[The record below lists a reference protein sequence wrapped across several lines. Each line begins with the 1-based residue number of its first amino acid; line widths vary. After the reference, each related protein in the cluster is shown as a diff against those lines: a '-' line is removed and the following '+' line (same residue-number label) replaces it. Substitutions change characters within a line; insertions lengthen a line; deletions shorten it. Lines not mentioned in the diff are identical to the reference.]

1 MPPAPSGPTIGERIA
16 MARKVAGF
24 NQHTLAQRANY
35 STSMVRA
42 VEQGREPASPAFVA
56 AVARGMGIEAEELYG
71 QPYRDLLDTEGGA
84 SGLVELRTL
93 FAEGGYVAP
102 LQPGSPAELAGE
114 VDRLRAMRHSDRAH
128 EAIAQT
134 PVLLRQL
141 NGALEAAG
149 AQAERECAQRLL
161 AQTFANTAQMVY
173 RFGWTTLA
181 GQAVD
186 RMDVAAAS
194 SDDPLLCAHAAQ
206 QRSLLLLAYASYEAG
221 EKLVHRS
228 LDLLGCE
235 PDSERVLALR
245 GSAHLRGAI
254 ISARAR
260 DVERAR
266 EHVAEAR
273 KLGARLGSTSRA
285 YDTNFGPGNVDVHDV
300 AVSLEVGD
308 PGRAARDGSALR
320 LPADLPANRVGHH
333 WQDVARA
340 WILAGDHRKA
350 LLALNRA
357 RRTAPQQTRYHP
369 QVHETVRAIVLAERR
384 KSESIAHF
392 TAWLGLRV

>member
-1 MPPAPSGPTIGERIA
+1 MSSAASGLTIGERIA
-16 MARKVAGF
+16 MARKVAGL

-56 AVARGMGIEAEELYG
+56 AIARGLGIETEELYG

-84 SGLVELRTL
+84 ASLVELRTL
-93 FAEGGYVAP
+93 FAEGGHVAP
-102 LQPGSPAELAGE
+102 LDPGSTHELAGE
-114 VDRLRAMRHSDRAH
+114 LDRIRGMRHSDRAH
-128 EAIAQT
+128 EAIALT

-141 NGALEAAG
+141 HGALERAATPSD
-149 AQAERECAQRLL
+149 REYAQRLL
-161 AQTFANTAQMVY
+161 AQTYANTAQMVY

-186 RMDVAAAS
+186 RMDIAAAS
-194 SDDPLLCAHAAQ
+194 SDDPLLFPHAAQ
-206 QRSLLLLAYASYEAG
+206 QRSLLLLAYASYETG
-221 EKLVHRS
+221 EKLVQRS
-228 LDLLGCE
+228 LGLLRTE
-235 PDSERVLALR
+235 HDSERVLALR
-245 GSAHLRGAI
+245 GAAHLRGAI

-266 EHVAEAR
+266 EHIAR
-273 KLGARLGSTSRA
+273 AREIGQRVGHNSRA
-285 YDTNFGPGNVDVHDV
+285 YDTNFGPGNVDIHDV
-300 AVSLEVGD
+300 AVSLEIGD

-320 LPADLPANRVGHH
+320 LPDDVPANRVGHH

-340 WILAGDHRKA
+340 WILAGDHRQA
-350 LLALNRA
+350 LQALNHA
-357 RRTAPQQTRYHP
+357 RRAAPQQTRYHP
-369 QVHETVRAIVLAERR
+369 QVHETARAIVLAERR
-384 KSESIAHF
+384 RSESIAHF

>member
-1 MPPAPSGPTIGERIA
+1 MPPVASGLTIGDRIA
-16 MARKVAGF
+16 MARKVAGL

-35 STSMVRA
+35 STSMIRA

-56 AVARGMGIEAEELYG
+56 AVSQGLGIEAEELYG
-71 QPYRDLLDTEGGA
+71 QPYRDLLDTEGGVA
-84 SGLVELRTL
+84 GLVELRTL
-93 FAEGGYVAP
+93 FAEGAHVAP
-102 LQPGSPAELAGE
+102 LEPGSTRELAAEL
-114 VDRLRAMRHSDRAH
+114 DRVRAMRHSDRAH
-128 EAIAQT
+128 EAIALT

-141 NGALEAAG
+141 YGALERADTSSDH
-149 AQAERECAQRLL
+149 EYAQRLL
-161 AQTFANTAQMVY
+161 AQTYGNTAQMVF

-186 RMDVAAAS
+186 RMDMAATR
-194 SDDPLLCAHAAQ
+194 SDDPLLLAHAAQ

-221 EKLVHRS
+221 EMLVQRS
-228 LDLLGCE
+228 LDLLDAQ
-235 PDSERVLALR
+235 PDSERALALR

-260 DVERAR
+260 DIERAR
-266 EHVAEAR
+266 EHIGEAGG
-273 KLGARLGSTSRA
+273 LGERIGRNCPA
-285 YDTNFGPGNVDVHDV
+285 YDTNFGPGNVDIHDV

-320 LPADLPANRVGHH
+320 LPDDLPANRVGHH

-340 WILAGDHRKA
+340 WILAGDHRQA
-350 LLALNRA
+350 LHALSHA
-357 RRTAPQQTRYHP
+357 RRAAPQQTRYHP